1 MRRRLNAF
9 LADDSG
15 ATSIEY
21 IVVASLIALVIVG
34 AVVRLGTSVKGM
46 YTLVTSAMK

>member
-1 MRRRLNAF
+1 MRRNVTTF
-9 LADDSG
+9 LKDESG

-21 IVVASLIALVIVG
+21 IVVASLIALAIVG

-46 YTLVTSAMK
+46 YTRVTTAMK

>member
-1 MRRRLNAF
+1 MRPNLTAF
-9 LADDSG
+9 LKDESG

-21 IVVASLIALVIVG
+21 IVVASLIALAIIG
-34 AVVRLGTSVKGM
+34 AVVRLGTNVKGM

>member
-1 MRRRLNAF
+1 MRHQLNDF
-9 LADDSG
+9 LADETG

-21 IVVASLIALVIVG
+21 IVVASLVALAIVG
-34 AVVRLGTSVKGM
+34 AVVRLGTNVKGM